1 MRRTMSVELT
11 TLCAQLHQWRQHGGG
26 RGKRVPAAL
35 WQQAVRVAQADGAY
49 QTARATRLNYDRL
62 RALLAKS
69 EAAGTDRRP
78 RSPAPKVKQP
88 APSAAQFVAVQMKT
102 ATCMPSL
109 TIELIRES
117 GERMRIES
125 AGALD
130 LAGVVQAFWRRS

>member
-1 MRRTMSVELT
+1 MRKTRSVELT
-11 TLCAQLHQWRQHGGG
+11 ALCTQLDQWRQQGGG

-35 WQQAVRVAQADGAY
+35 WQQALRVAQADGAY

-62 RALLAKS
+62 RTLLAKS
-69 EAAGTDRRP
+69 ETAGTDRRA
-78 RSPAPKVKQP
+78 RRQAPKVHEP
-88 APSAAQFVAVQMKT
+88 TTSAAQFVAVQMKT
-102 ATCMPSL
+102 ASCVSSL

-130 LAGVVQAFWRRS
+130 VAGIMQAFWRHS

>member
-1 MRRTMSVELT
+1 MRLQSIGIRARRAAMVALSCASFAVNACEEVCPVGT
-11 TLCAQLHQWRQHGGG
+11 TVSFRQAC
-26 RGKRVPAAL
+26 GKS
-35 WQQAVRVAQADGAY
+35 ADGC
-49 QTARATRLNYDRL
+49 
-62 RALLAKS
+62 

-78 RSPAPKVKQP
+78 RSPAPKVKEP

-102 ATCMPSL
+102 ATCVPSL

-130 LAGVVQAFWRRS
+130 LAGIVQAFWRRS